1 MNRLVAGPQ
10 TRAAR
15 LRRAIDW
22 VVFTLALGLIV
33 LGVVNLESATGS
45 ATEPGLSS
53 EVRGQLAFL
62 GLGLLG
68 MGAAA
73 AIDYR
78 VYYRAAY
85 PIYAIGLGLVALVPV
100 VGTTINHATRWLNLG
115 LFSFQPSE
123 LVKLVVVIGVA
134 RYLQVLGQTPD
145 GSRLKRI
152 LVPIGMAFLPA
163 AFVLKQ
169 PDLSTAILIILIVG
183 MMLAVFEMRLR
194 TILGSTLA
202 SVIAFALA
210 WRFVLAEYQ
219 KERINVWLDPEAYPD
234 AGGYQILQARTAVGN
249 GGILGRG
256 VGQGTQNLL
265 DFVPYKASDFS
276 FAVFAEEW
284 GFVGSLM
291 LIGLFLVLVL
301 WGINLASQARD
312 RYAAALCVGI
322 SGLIVWH
329 AVLYMGGVR
338 EFFPN
343 TGLPLPV
350 FSQGGSNVLTMML
363 ALGVLMSVSRSRK
376 WR

>member
-1 MNRLVAGPQ
+1 MNKLIAGPQ
-10 TRAAR
+10 TPLAR
-15 LRRAIDW
+15 LGRAIDW
-22 VVFTLALGLIV
+22 VVLTLALGLVV
-33 LGVVNLESATGS
+33 LGIVNLQSATGS
-45 ATEPGLSS
+45 SGAIGLSS
-53 EVRGQLAFL
+53 EVKGQL
-62 GLGLLG
+62 GYMGMGLLA
-68 MGAAA
+68 MAAA
-73 AIDYR
+73 ASIDYR

-85 PIYAIGLGLVALVPV
+85 PIYGIGVGLVFLVLV
-100 VGTTINHATRWLNLG
+100 VGTTINSATRWLNLG
-115 LFSFQPSE
+115 LFRFQPSE
-123 LVKLVVVIGVA
+123 LAKLVVVIGVA
-134 RYLQVLGQTPD
+134 RYLQDIGPTPE
-145 GSRLKRI
+145 GSRTKRI
-152 LVPIGMAFLPA
+152 LVPMAMALLPA
-163 AFVLKQ
+163 VFVLRQ
-169 PDLSTAILIILIVG
+169 PDLSTAILILLIVG
-183 MMLAVFEMRLR
+183 VMLAVFEMRMR
-194 TILGSTLA
+194 TILGSALT
-202 SVIAFALA
+202 SVISFALA
-210 WRFVLAEYQ
+210 WRFVLADYQ

-322 SGLIVWH
+322 SALVFWH
-329 AVLYMGGVR
+329 AVLNMGVVL

-343 TGLPLPV
+343 TGLPLPF

>member
-1 MNRLVAGPQ
+1 M
-10 TRAAR
+10 
-15 LRRAIDW
+15 
-22 VVFTLALGLIV
+22 
-33 LGVVNLESATGS
+33 
-45 ATEPGLSS
+45 
-53 EVRGQLAFL
+53 
-62 GLGLLG
+62 
-68 MGAAA
+68 
-73 AIDYR
+73 
-78 VYYRAAY
+78 
-85 PIYAIGLGLVALVPV
+85 
-100 VGTTINHATRWLNLG
+100 
-115 LFSFQPSE
+115 
-123 LVKLVVVIGVA
+123 
-134 RYLQVLGQTPD
+134 
-145 GSRLKRI
+145 
-152 LVPIGMAFLPA
+152 GMALMPA
-163 AFVLKQ
+163 VFVLRQ
-169 PDLSTAILIILIVG
+169 PDLSTAILILLIVG
-183 MMLAVFEMRLR
+183 VMLAVFEMRIR
-194 TILGSTLA
+194 TILGSALT

-210 WRFVLAEYQ
+210 WRFVLADYQ

-322 SGLIVWH
+322 SALIFWH
-329 AVLYMGGVR
+329 AVLNMGVVL

-343 TGLPLPV
+343 TGLPLPF

>member
-1 MNRLVAGPQ
+1 MKSLVAGPQ
-10 TRAAR
+10 TRAAK
-15 LRRAIDW
+15 LRRAVDW
-22 VVFTLALGLIV
+22 VIFTLALGLIV
-33 LGVVNLESATGS
+33 LGIVNLESATGS
-45 ATEPGLSS
+45 AADPGLSS
-53 EVRGQLAFL
+53 QVRGQLAFL
-62 GLGLLG
+62 GLGVLAIS
-68 MGAAA
+68 AAA

-85 PIYAIGLGLVALVPV
+85 PIYAIGVGLVLLVLLA
-100 VGTTINHATRWLNLG
+100 GTTINSATRWLNLG
-115 LFSFQPSE
+115 LFMFQPSE

-134 RYLQVLGQTPD
+134 RYLEDLGPTPD

-152 LVPIGMAFLPA
+152 IVPVLMALLPA

-169 PDLSTAILIILIVG
+169 PDLSTAILIMLIVAT
-183 MMLAVFEMRLR
+183 MLAVFEMRLR
-194 TILGSTLA
+194 TILGSALT
-202 SVIAFALA
+202 SVLAFALA

-312 RYAAALCVGI
+312 RFSAALCVGI
-322 SGLIVWH
+322 AGLLFWH
-329 AVLYMGGVR
+329 AVLNMGVVL

-343 TGLPLPV
+343 TGLPLPF

-363 ALGVLMSVSRSRK
+363 ALGVLMSVSRSRR

>member
-1 MNRLVAGPQ
+1 VNRLVAGPQ
-10 TRAAR
+10 TPLAR

-22 VVFTLALGLIV
+22 VVFTLALGLIL
-33 LGVVNLESATGS
+33 LGIVNLESATSSG
-45 ATEPGLSS
+45 ADLGLSS
-53 EVRGQLAFL
+53 EVRGQLGFL
-62 GLGLLG
+62 GLGLLA
-68 MGAAA
+68 MSAAA

-85 PIYAIGLGLVALVPV
+85 PIYAIGVSLVLLVLL
-100 VGTTINHATRWLNLG
+100 VGTTINNATRWLNVGIL
-115 LFSFQPSE
+115 FQPSE

-134 RYLQVLGQTPD
+134 RYLQDLGPTPE

-152 LVPIGMAFLPA
+152 IVPIGMALLPA

-169 PDLSTAILIILIVG
+169 PDLSTAILIMLIVG

-194 TILGSTLA
+194 TIMGSSLA
-202 SVIAFALA
+202 SVIGFALA
-210 WRFVLAEYQ
+210 WRFVLADYQ
-219 KERINVWLDPEAYPD
+219 KERINVWLDPESYPD

-322 SGLIVWH
+322 SGLIFWH
-329 AVLYMGGVR
+329 AVLNMGVVL

-343 TGLPLPV
+343 TGLPLPF